1 MIDQRMT
8 HRCLLAEIA
17 SGEELYSGKPTQTLQ
32 TLLLIGFVT
41 RRPSSEH
48 NADLTCTHLAL
59 TEAGH
64 RYLAGLWH

>member
-1 MIDQRMT
+1 MIDHRMT
-8 HRCLLAEIA
+8 HRFLLAEIA
-17 SGEELYSGKPTQTLQ
+17 SGEDFHSGKPNQTLQ

-41 RRPSSEH
+41 RRAGPDH
-48 NADLTCTHLAL
+48 MYAHLAL

>member
-17 SGEELYSGKPTQTLQ
+17 SGEDIFSGKPTQTLQ

-41 RRPSSEH
+41 RQPNPNH
-48 NADLTCTHLAL
+48 PYANLAL
-59 TEAGH
+59 TDAGH

>member
-17 SGEELYSGKPTQTLQ
+17 SGEDIQSGKPTQTLQ
-32 TLLLIGFVT
+32 SLLLIGFVT
-41 RRPSSEH
+41 RQLNTSRTY
-48 NADLTCTHLAL
+48 AHLAL

>member
-1 MIDQRMT
+1 MINQRMT

-17 SGEELYSGKPTQTLQ
+17 SGEDLCSGKPTQTLQ
-32 TLLLIGFVT
+32 TLLMIGFVT
-41 RRPSSEH
+41 RLPSPDRTF
-48 NADLTCTHLAL
+48 AHLAL

>member
-17 SGEELYSGKPTQTLQ
+17 SGEDFQSGKPTLTLQ
-32 TLLLIGFVT
+32 TLLLMGFVT
-41 RRPSSEH
+41 RKP
-48 NADLTCTHLAL
+48 NPDNTYAHLAL

>member
-17 SGEELYSGKPTQTLQ
+17 SGENRYSGKPAQTLQ

-41 RRPSSEH
+41 RQPCPDYSCGL
-48 NADLTCTHLAL
+48 AFTQLAL